1 MVKNIGIQ
9 DRNIRY
15 AAGALLILAGLFLGM
30 NWLLIILGAVAVGTA
45 YMGTCLAYVPFKI
58 STIKDGDK
66 TGQ

>member
-1 MVKNIGIQ
+1 MVKNIGTQ

-15 AAGALLILAGLFLGM
+15 AAGALLILAGLLLGM

-66 TGQ
+66 TSQ

>member
-1 MVKNIGIQ
+1 MVKNIGTQ

-45 YMGTCLAYVPFKI
+45 YMGTCLAYMPFSIDTRKPEE
-58 STIKDGDK
+58 K